1 MSPKGLEETESLRH
15 SWSNDETYLGPL
27 CLYNGAVL
35 FCMRLSHVLH
45 FSELA
50 VGGGRHDLAQFL
62 CGLLEAQ
69 VFLLLWSL
77 QHLTGLVVFLVLSC
91 LEKDHD
97 RARQIH

>member
-1 MSPKGLEETESLRH
+1 MSPKDLEETEPLSTAGLMMKL
-15 SWSNDETYLGPL
+15 NLGPL

-35 FCMRLSHVLH
+35 FCVHLSYALH

-69 VFLLLWSL
+69 VFLLLCSL
-77 QHLTGLVVFLVLSC
+77 QG
-91 LEKDHD
+91 
-97 RARQIH
+97 